1 MKIVKI
7 YFKNM
12 KKEDKEFLQA
22 EVWNRILRMEDLRKK
37 CGISEYCNV
46 SGKYTEN
53 DTNFRDVV
61 HAAVEKTID
70 MLTTRLTPSVGGSLE
85 GTNID

>member
-1 MKIVKI
+1 
-7 YFKNM
+7 M
-12 KKEDKEFLQA
+12 KKKDKEFLQA

-53 DTNFRDVV
+53 DINFRDVV
-61 HAAVEKTID
+61 HAAVGKTID
-70 MLTTRLTPSVGGSLE
+70 MLTTIITPSVGGSLE

>member
-1 MKIVKI
+1 MLEIN
-7 YFKNM
+7 FKDM

-22 EVWNRILRMEDLRKK
+22 DVWNRILRMDDLRKK
-37 CGISEYCNV
+37 GGISEHCNV

-70 MLTTRLTPSVGGSLE
+70 MLTTRLTPSVCGSLE